1 MNREARKETSIG
13 IYKHIS
19 KRETNIKGVDIYSLK
34 AMLEKLENKREAIK

>member
-1 MNREARKETSIG
+1 MDREARKETAIG

-34 AMLEKLENKREAIK
+34 AMLDKLESKKVAIK